1 MALSIVQI
9 VRQIEIYLIFRSPFF
24 TEEALRNCI
33 ITGSSLILRQLD
45 HYTSRLKSYSA
56 VKTVLFVSC
65 NNVLDNDRV
74 MHNTCPKAVL
84 YVYHKQLYT
93 FSNQLTVSVPKLSLS
108 KAFDLVEPHT
118 VLQNGKGLIHKAFF
132 WLTTSKVEF

>member
-9 VRQIEIYLIFRSPFF
+9 VRQIEIYLIFRSAFF

-33 ITGSSLILRQLD
+33 ISGSSLRQLD

-132 WLTTSKVEF
+132 FLVNNLKS